1 MVLKLIGGVLDVL
14 FMRWLLGSHLSIMKI
29 GWNYFKILFMLN
41 LMSQWYLFII
51 IVMQFSP
58 KLQDLIKKLLHKDP
72 NKRLGTNGAK

>member
-1 MVLKLIGGVLDVL
+1 
-14 FMRWLLGSHLSIMKI
+14 
-29 GWNYFKILFMLN
+29 MLN